1 MTRHDKST
9 ALMAIWRAF
18 LAGHAT
24 ADEVVTAW
32 IDATRCVGNGESD
45 RRRGLEWI
53 THNPEG
59 FGVYLRSWGVR
70 APGDAA

>member
-1 MTRHDKST
+1 MTKEDKS
-9 ALMAIWRAF
+9 AVLMVIWREF

-32 IDATRCVGNGESD
+32 IDATRWVGNSEND
-45 RRRGLEWI
+45 RARGLEWV